1 MLAVSGV
8 PQVDVLDDGL
18 SDIGGEEALLA
29 AEVVLRGQ
37 LHTPPHITPSH
48 HHTLA
53 YIHTHG
59 GSVYPGGAVC
69 LTCRYPKNSL
79 SHGGSCS
86 WAVVWSGRGCH
97 IAACTPLFSTKERS
111 AGSYTSTQHSPQRQH
126 TPSPPTAPLCGR
138 TMVCLSSLCLALIC
152 SYSDSPVMAGGWC
165 GAVAVRAWKRRC
177 TSAAA
182 A

>member
-1 MLAVSGV
+1 
-8 PQVDVLDDGL
+8 L
-18 SDIGGEEALLA
+18 SDVGGEEALLA

-53 YIHTHG
+53 YPHTRR
-59 GSVYPGGAVC
+59 VY
-69 LTCRYPKNSL
+69 L
-79 SHGGSCS
+79 SRRGCESDLS
-86 WAVVWSGRGCH
+86 ISEEFVVPRGELFLGRGVEWAWLPHRCMHPLIQHKGALRGVLH
-97 IAACTPLFSTKERS
+97 ITTTTAHHNIALRHST
-111 AGSYTSTQHSPQRQH
+111 YP
-126 TPSPPTAPLCGR
+126 PSPYIRLPLCGR
-138 TMVCLSSLCLALIC
+138 TMVCLSSLCLARIC